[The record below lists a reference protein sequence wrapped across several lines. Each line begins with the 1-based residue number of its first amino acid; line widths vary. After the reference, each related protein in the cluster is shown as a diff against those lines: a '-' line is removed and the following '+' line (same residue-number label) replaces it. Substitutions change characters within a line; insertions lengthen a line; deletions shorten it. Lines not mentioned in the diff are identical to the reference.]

1 MIIEVNNLAKAPL
14 GSNWIKKSILKF
26 LNKLKRL
33 QKLKE
38 ISVALVG
45 DKEIKR
51 LNKDYRKINRVTD
64 VLSFEDIN
72 EIVIC
77 YPQAKR
83 QAKEKKHSVKKEI
96 EILLIHGLLHLAG
109 YDHIKDKDAEVMEK
123 LEKLLIKL

>member
-1 MIIEVNNLAKAPL
+1 MIIEVNNLVKAPL
-14 GSNWIKKSILKF
+14 SSNRIKKSILKF
-26 LNKLKRL
+26 SNKLKQLR
-33 QKLKE
+33 KLKE

-45 DKEIKR
+45 DKEIKK
-51 LNKDYRKINRVTD
+51 LNKNYRKINRVTD